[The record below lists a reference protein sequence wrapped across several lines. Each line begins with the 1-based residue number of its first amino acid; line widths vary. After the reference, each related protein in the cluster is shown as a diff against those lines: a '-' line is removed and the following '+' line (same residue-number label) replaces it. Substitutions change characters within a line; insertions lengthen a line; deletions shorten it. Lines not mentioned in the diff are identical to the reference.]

1 MGGGRGGFLI
11 RCRGYGSQGVGVGLL
26 DWCLDLLLA
35 CWCCNVVVGV
45 GLGGGS
51 ILRKIPCLLH
61 IVIITKR
68 DCRVLNNGKADTE
81 TAIALE

>member
-1 MGGGRGGFLI
+1 MVRKVLVLDCWIGVWICCWLVGVAMLLLVLGWGGG
-11 RCRGYGSQGVGVGLL
+11 
-26 DWCLDLLLA
+26 A
-35 CWCCNVVVGV
+35 
-45 GLGGGS
+45 